1 MTNENPEQPVGEP
14 EGTLP
19 GETQQP
25 AQPAAP
31 PAPAAPEIPP
41 AAQQPTPPQPG
52 YVPSAP
58 YAPSAPMQP
67 RLNTMALISLILGI
81 VGLFVFGIP
90 AVVAVV
96 LGHIALSQ
104 IKKRGERGR
113 GLAIAGLVTGYVS
126 IVLWAILLVLGLIL
140 GIGFL
145 AATQN
150 GNIEFDQGH
159 DTDSSE
165 IITDENGNDVTDEVY
180 REVEIFAET
189 SIVTTLTGSDQI
201 FWVPGGATGG
211 AVCKEASGLALDVD
225 MTGNEIVSGTVAESF
240 GENGSAGLALDWDD
254 IAVADCGYTID
265 QVESATDFG
274 SDAADDFFERLVG

>member
-25 AQPAAP
+25 VQPAAP
-31 PAPAAPEIPP
+31 AAPAAPEVPP
-41 AAQQPTPPQPG
+41 APQQPAPPQP
-52 YVPSAP
+52 V

-126 IVLWAILLVLGLIL
+126 IALWAILLVLGLIL

-145 AATQN
+145 AAAQN
-150 GNIEFDQGH
+150 GDFEFETGQNPG
-159 DTDSSE
+159 SSE

-240 GENGSAGLALDWDD
+240 GENGSAGLAVDWDD
-254 IAVADCGYTID
+254 IAVADCGYTFD
-265 QVESATDFG
+265 QVDSASDIAF
-274 SDAADDFFERLVG
+274 DAADDFFERLVG